1 MINPNQDPQS
11 ALDRILEQEM
21 ADILIDDYGRTLCE
35 VAAREAIEDAVL
47 DVVLGGLPER
57 YVQMMA
63 KQKMGIHA
71 EADAERWN

>member
-35 VAAREAIEDAVL
+35 HAAQEAIEDAVL

-63 KQKMGIHA
+63 QHTMGIHA